1 MKMLGKVT
9 AAIQC

>member
-9 AAIQC
+9 SAIQC